1 MSTMHAELPYREVP
15 TAPPVESAEPGPRS
29 SAVHEAA
36 PSSKGLKP
44 MARRLLTLVAVLAV
58 IGLAYIVYVRWVA
71 ARNAGVGSV
80 QLLGDSDS
88 NDKVVVDKGELN
100 NLRDQAENAVK
111 PATST
116 TTVTTQTTQP
126 AVAPPTTAYSVPAND
141 SIPANPPNNMVFSGT
156 GRYQLYRQG
165 SITWRLDTDTGH
177 TCIIFATDE
186 EWRLARVYSHGCGND

>member
-1 MSTMHAELPYREVP
+1 MHAELPYREVH
-15 TAPPVESAEPGPRS
+15 TDPPVVDAEPATQPVVVKEEPR
-29 SAVHEAA
+29 
-36 PSSKGLKP
+36 PNP
-44 MARRLLTLVAVLAV
+44 MARRILTLVAVLAI

-71 ARNAGVGSV
+71 ARNSTSGTV

-88 NDKVVVDKGELN
+88 NDKVVVDKNELN
-100 NLRDQAENAVK
+100 DLRDKAENAVT
-111 PATST
+111 PAAST
-116 TTVTTQTTQP
+116 TTVTTQTT
-126 AVAPPTTAYSVPAND
+126 APPSTTTTYSVPATD
-141 SIPANPPNNMVFSGT
+141 SIPANPPNGMVFSGT